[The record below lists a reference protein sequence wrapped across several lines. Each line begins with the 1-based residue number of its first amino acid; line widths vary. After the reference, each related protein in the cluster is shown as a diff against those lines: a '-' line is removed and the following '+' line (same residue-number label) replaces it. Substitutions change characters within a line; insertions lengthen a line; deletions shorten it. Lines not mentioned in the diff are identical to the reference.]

1 MRARAPSPLSL
12 FHMDSL
18 ERCVLFGGQ
27 THGRLI
33 SNQAGAGQ
41 AVMGLQKQTSI
52 HVGDTSLSTI
62 IVARNLAVPFT
73 HNERKRWRSTSN
85 HASVR
90 GFVEECQK
98 RSLAPK
104 SEQKSLCSSPYP
116 EPDLHFWSVE

>member
-1 MRARAPSPLSL
+1 MRAPSPLSL

-52 HVGDTSLSTI
+52 HVGDTSPSTI

-73 HNERKRWRSTSN
+73 HNEQKRRRGTSDL
-85 HASVR
+85 ASDRGGCRRPPKVVGDTKIGSNVGQCVR
-90 GFVEECQK
+90 GIILPVISNQI
-98 RSLAPK
+98 
-104 SEQKSLCSSPYP
+104 
-116 EPDLHFWSVE
+116 